1 MSLEV
6 KDILMEMGYSV
17 KDFGKNY
24 RTKPLY
30 RESNNNTSLCIDKNS
45 GRFVDFSA
53 GVSGNLEDLV
63 KLTLGLKDLV
73 EAQKWLTGK
82 INLEDLKRKS
92 KPKIKTKKIFSENL
106 LKEISPVYHHW
117 EKRGISAKTL
127 SEFRSGLVVSGQ
139 MAGRYVFPIFNSK
152 KQILGFAGRDI
163 YENTERPKWKLIG
176 DKSFWIYPLFLNYPE
191 IKNKKELI
199 IVESIGDCLSLWEA
213 GIRNT
218 MVLFGVKL
226 QDERLKSILKMD
238 LKKIIISLNNDFE
251 KEEVNT
257 GLEAS
262 CFIKA
267 KLQNFFDEGQVII
280 KQPDKK
286 DFGEMSKEEILNWK
300 LK

>member
-1 MSLEV
+1 M
-6 KDILMEMGYSV
+6 
-17 KDFGKNY
+17 
-24 RTKPLY
+24 
-30 RESNNNTSLCIDKNS
+30 
-45 GRFVDFSA
+45 
-53 GVSGNLEDLV
+53 
-63 KLTLGLKDLV
+63 
-73 EAQKWLTGK
+73 
-82 INLEDLKRKS
+82 
-92 KPKIKTKKIFSENL
+92 
-106 LKEISPVYHHW
+106 
-117 EKRGISAKTL
+117 
-127 SEFRSGLVVSGQ
+127 
-139 MAGRYVFPIFNSK
+139 
-152 KQILGFAGRDI
+152 
-163 YENTERPKWKLIG
+163 
-176 DKSFWIYPLFLNYPE
+176 IYPLFLNYPE